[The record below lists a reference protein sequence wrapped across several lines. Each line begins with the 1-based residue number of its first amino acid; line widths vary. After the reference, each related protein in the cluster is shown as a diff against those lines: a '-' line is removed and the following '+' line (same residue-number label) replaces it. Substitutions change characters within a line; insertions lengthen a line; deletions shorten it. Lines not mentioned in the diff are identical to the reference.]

1 MSSSGGG
8 RRAGRSL
15 PCDRRLRR
23 NERITEQFEYKEVI
37 RNGRVVGGRLFKAY
51 LLTEPKA
58 KRKAGFIA
66 GKGVGDACARN
77 RARRLMR
84 EAYRQLKPDTKS
96 QGFRVVFVA
105 GRGIASAGFQQVQ
118 DDMRGLFSSW
128 RLLVTD

>member
-1 MSSSGGG
+1 MSSNGGAQ
-8 RRAGRSL
+8 RAGRSL

-23 NERITEQFEYKEVI
+23 NERITEQFEYREVI

-51 LLTEPKA
+51 LLIGPTA

-66 GKGVGDACARN
+66 GKGVGNACERN

-105 GRGIASAGFQQVQ
+105 GRGIATAGFQQVR
-118 DDMRGLFSSW
+118 DDMKGLFSGW
-128 RLLVTD
+128 QLLVRD